1 MNRDQIISFIQ
12 NRLQREVTPPPKF
25 GTNLVRTAV
34 GQGFLYGFGD
44 EAEAYVRSVLGEETY
59 SQNLEQI
66 RNEIKIFRKNNP
78 RTAISSEILGSLP
91 TSFAG
96 AVALGKLG
104 LKSPVLVAGLE
115 GFTYGFGTGE
125 NDAKD
130 RATQGAVSS
139 ALAAGLTKFIG
150 KVSAT
155 PEAEMLIDR
164 GVRLTPGQ
172 TLGGAAKKLE
182 DASTSVPLGGSA
194 VTDKQLRA
202 RKDFNLASINQALEP
217 LKDSIPSKRFIFD
230 QSTAI
235 PDAIEQATAFID
247 KAYKSAL
254 TDDLSLVN
262 ARTVL
267 DSIEENVENLVL
279 TENAQKIVNKQIKKV
294 ISPRIRNGELKGAEI
309 KSIDEDLGKLITNFG
324 KGTSGSREVAQA
336 LKEIK
341 SIFRNEL
348 LVQNPTAS
356 KQLRD
361 ADRAYRNMMPILRAT
376 VSAAKNDGVFTPN
389 MLMQGIKSSDL
400 TKRKINV
407 AKGQAP
413 LQDLAV
419 AGQRTIGET
428 LPESGTASRL
438 LASGGLLGY
447 GIGIDPFVATTV
459 PLVQRG
465 LYSDLGQNFLN
476 RIMRNSNL
484 LSLATPSVGGQ
495 SNVEEGLLG
504 QTVPLY

>member
-115 GFTYGFGTGE
+115 GFTYGFGRGE
-125 NDAKD
+125 IDAKD

-194 VTDKQLRA
+194 VTDKQFRA
-202 RKDFNLASINQALEP
+202 RKDFNIASINEALEP

-230 QSTAI
+230 QSTSI

-247 KAYKSAL
+247 KAYKGAL

-341 SIFRNEL
+341 SIFRNE
-348 LVQNPTAS
+348 
-356 KQLRD
+356 
-361 ADRAYRNMMPILRAT
+361 
-376 VSAAKNDGVFTPN
+376 
-389 MLMQGIKSSDL
+389 
-400 TKRKINV
+400 
-407 AKGQAP
+407 
-413 LQDLAV
+413 
-419 AGQRTIGET
+419 
-428 LPESGTASRL
+428 
-438 LASGGLLGY
+438 
-447 GIGIDPFVATTV
+447 
-459 PLVQRG
+459 
-465 LYSDLGQNFLN
+465 
-476 RIMRNSNL
+476 
-484 LSLATPSVGGQ
+484 
-495 SNVEEGLLG
+495 
-504 QTVPLY
+504 